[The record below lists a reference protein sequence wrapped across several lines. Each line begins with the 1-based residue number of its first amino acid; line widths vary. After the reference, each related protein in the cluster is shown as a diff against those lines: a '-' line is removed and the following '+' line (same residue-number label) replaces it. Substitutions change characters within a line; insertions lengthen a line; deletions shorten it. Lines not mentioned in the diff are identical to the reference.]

1 MRVIIPTDL
10 SEIKLSQYLRYNK
23 VIADNAND
31 DTFICI
37 QMVSIFCNLTVDE
50 VMQIPVNDFSDIVQS
65 ISKVLDQKPK
75 LVKTFKMDGV
85 HYGFIPNIEKISLG
99 EHATIDTLLGND
111 ENLPLLMSV
120 MYRRITKKA
129 LPFYDIEPY
138 DGDESRAVLF
148 KDTPMDVVISSMLFF
163 WTLSKELLNN
173 ILLHLENKAKRE
185 GVNLEEVL
193 ANAGGGIN
201 HLLELREN
209 LESIY
214 EKLEKSLFT
223 NHSRF
228 YRI

>member
-23 VIADNAND
+23 VVADNAND
-31 DTFICI
+31 DTFIRI
-37 QMVSIFCNLTVDE
+37 QMVSIFCNLTVAE
-50 VMQIPVNDFSDIVQS
+50 VMQIPVNDFTDIVQN
-65 ISKVLDQKPK
+65 ISKVLDQKPQ
-75 LVKTFKMDGV
+75 LVRTFKMDGV

-129 LPFYDIEPY
+129 LPFYEIEPY

-163 WTLSKELLNN
+163 WTLSKELLSN
-173 ILLHLENKAKRE
+173 ILFHLENKAKRE

-209 LESIY
+209 LIY
-214 EKLEKSLFT
+214 TFEKLETSLFT

>member
-31 DTFICI
+31 DTFIRV
-37 QMVSIFCNLTVDE
+37 QMVSIFCNLTVAE
-50 VMQIPVNDFSDIVQS
+50 VMQIPVNDFTDIVQN
-65 ISKVLDQKPK
+65 ISKVLDQKPQ
-75 LVKTFKMDGV
+75 LVRTFKMDGV

-129 LPFYDIEPY
+129 LPYYEIEPY

-148 KDTPMDVVISSMLFF
+148 KDTPMDVVVSSMLFF

-173 ILLHLENKAKRE
+173 ILLHLENKAKME

-201 HLLELREN
+201 LLLELREN
-209 LESIY
+209 LIY
-214 EKLEKSLFT
+214 TFEKLEKSLFT

>member
-50 VMQIPVNDFSDIVQS
+50 VMQIPAIDFSDIVQS

-75 LVKTFKMDGV
+75 LVQTFKMDGV